1 METAAR
7 SRAWRAITVL
17 CGLILLGSAA
27 ELRAG
32 TLLSPGA
39 GVLVRKSAEPFGV
52 FAFATSAGGLQQ
64 KWFALKSRLD
74 DDMVQLALCDGD
86 RDNCA
91 SPAALKLIAIVDQA
105 RSRDGRAL
113 LGETNRAINLAIRA
127 ANDGSE
133 DVWSSPLATFARGA
147 GDCEDYAIAKLAA
160 LRLAG
165 VAAEDL
171 RIVVVRDVRA
181 GEEHAVAAARLDGHW
196 LMLDNRRMAMVE
208 DDAASELPAAVRA
221 LPVGRDEI
229 CRRTR
234 AVLDGRRRDALIDVV
249 ARTERSEILATS
261 PTTPPQSHFAA
272 RSGTLAWPR
281 LCGGD

>member
-7 SRAWRAITVL
+7 SRAWRAILIL

-52 FAFATSAGGLQQ
+52 FAFAISSGGLQQ
-64 KWFALKSRLD
+64 KWSTLKDQLD

-91 SPAALKLIAIVDQA
+91 SPAALKLLAIVDQA
-105 RSRDGRAL
+105 RAREGRAR
-113 LGETNRAINLAIRA
+113 LGETNRAINLAIHA
-127 ANDGSE
+127 ANDGTD
-133 DVWSSPLATFARGA
+133 DVWSPPLATFARGA

-171 RIVVVRDVRA
+171 RIVVVRDTRA
-181 GEEHAVAAARLDGHW
+181 GEEHAIAAARLDGQW
-196 LMLDNRRMAMVE
+196 LMLDNRRMAMVKDE
-208 DDAASELPAAVRA
+208 ATRTYQPLFVLYRSAVMKYVDE
-221 LPVGRDEI
+221 PVQVPM
-229 CRRTR
+229 
-234 AVLDGRRRDALIDVV
+234 AVAE
-249 ARTERSEILATS
+249 A
-261 PTTPPQSHFAA
+261 H
-272 RSGTLAWPR
+272 
-281 LCGGD
+281 

>member
-7 SRAWRAITVL
+7 SRAWRAILIL

-52 FAFATSAGGLQQ
+52 FAFAISSGGLQQ
-64 KWFALKSRLD
+64 KWSTLKDRLD

-91 SPAALKLIAIVDQA
+91 SPAALKLLAIVDQA
-105 RSRDGRAL
+105 RAREGRAR
-113 LGETNRAINLAIRA
+113 LGETNRAINLAIHA
-127 ANDGSE
+127 ANDGI
-133 DVWSSPLATFARGA
+133 DDAWSSPLATFARGA

-171 RIVVVRDVRA
+171 RIVVVRNTRA
-181 GEEHAVAAARLDGHW
+181 GEEHAIAAARLDGHW

-208 DDAASELPAAVRA
+208 DDA
-221 LPVGRDEI
+221 
-229 CRRTR
+229 
-234 AVLDGRRRDALIDVV
+234 
-249 ARTERSEILATS
+249 ERSYQPLFVLY
-261 PTTPPQSHFAA
+261 QSAVMKYVDEPVMASVH
-272 RSGTLAWPR
+272 
-281 LCGGD
+281 

>member
-7 SRAWRAITVL
+7 SRAWRAILIL

-39 GVLVRKSAEPFGV
+39 GLLVRKSAEPFGV
-52 FAFATSAGGLQQ
+52 FAFAISSGSLQQ
-64 KWFALKSRLD
+64 KWSALKTRLD

-91 SPAALKLIAIVDQA
+91 SPAAVKLLAIVDQA
-105 RSRDGRAL
+105 RTRDGRAR
-113 LGETNRAINLAIRA
+113 LGETNRAVNLAIRA
-127 ANDGSE
+127 ANDGID

-165 VAAEDL
+165 ISSEDL
-171 RIVVVRDVRA
+171 RIVVVRDTRA
-181 GEEHAVAAARLDGHW
+181 GEEHAVVAAKLDGRW
-196 LMLDNRRMAMVE
+196 LMLDNRRMAMIE
-208 DDAASELPAAVRA
+208 DNAAQGYQPLFTLYQSAVMKYVDEPARLSMLASE
-221 LPVGRDEI
+221 
-229 CRRTR
+229 
-234 AVLDGRRRDALIDVV
+234 
-249 ARTERSEILATS
+249 AR
-261 PTTPPQSHFAA
+261 
-272 RSGTLAWPR
+272 
-281 LCGGD
+281 

>member
-1 METAAR
+1 M
-7 SRAWRAITVL
+7 
-17 CGLILLGSAA
+17 CGLILLGSTA

-52 FAFATSAGGLQQ
+52 FAFAISAGNLRQ
-64 KWFALKSRLD
+64 KWLALRDKLD

-91 SPAALKLIAIVDQA
+91 SPAALKLLAIIDQA
-105 RSRDGRAL
+105 RDRDGRAR
-113 LGETNRAINLAIRA
+113 LGEVNRAINLAVRA
-127 ANDGSE
+127 AGDGTD
-133 DVWSSPLATFARGA
+133 DVWSSPLATFQRGT

-165 VAAEDL
+165 IAAEDL

-181 GEEHAVAAARLDGHW
+181 GEAHAVAAARLDGHW

-208 DDAASELPAAVRA
+208 DDAARIYQPLFVLYQSAVMKYVDEPVRLSMAA
-221 LPVGRDEI
+221 E
-229 CRRTR
+229 
-234 AVLDGRRRDALIDVV
+234 
-249 ARTERSEILATS
+249 AR
-261 PTTPPQSHFAA
+261 
-272 RSGTLAWPR
+272 
-281 LCGGD
+281 

>member
-7 SRAWRAITVL
+7 SRAWRAILVL

-27 ELRAG
+27 DLRAG

-52 FAFATSAGGLQQ
+52 FAFAISSGGLRQ
-64 KWFALKSRLD
+64 KWFALKEKLD

-91 SPAALKLIAIVDQA
+91 SPAALKLLAIVDQA
-105 RSRDGRAL
+105 RTRDGRAL
-113 LGETNRAINLAIRA
+113 LGETNRAVNLAIRA
-127 ANDGSE
+127 ENDGAE
-133 DVWSSPLATFARGA
+133 DIWSSPLETFERGA

-171 RIVVVRDVRA
+171 RLVVVRDTRN
-181 GEEHAVAAARLDGHW
+181 GEGHAVASAKLDGHW

-208 DDAASELPAAVRA
+208 DDDARNYQPLFVLYQS
-221 LPVGRDEI
+221 
-229 CRRTR
+229 
-234 AVLDGRRRDALIDVV
+234 AVLKYVGEPVRGESQRVSMVSAEAE
-249 ARTERSEILATS
+249 AR
-261 PTTPPQSHFAA
+261 
-272 RSGTLAWPR
+272 
-281 LCGGD
+281 

>member
-7 SRAWRAITVL
+7 SRAWRAVLVL
-17 CGLILLGSAA
+17 CGLIMAGSAA
-27 ELRAG
+27 DLRAG

-52 FAFATSAGGLQQ
+52 FAFAISTGGLRQ
-64 KWFALKSRLD
+64 KWFALKERLD
-74 DDMVQLALCDGD
+74 GDMVQLALCDGD

-91 SPAALKLIAIVDQA
+91 SPAALKLLAIVDQA
-105 RSRDGRAL
+105 RSHDGRAL

-127 ANDGSE
+127 EDDGAE
-133 DVWSSPLATFARGA
+133 DIWSSPLETFQRGA

-171 RIVVVRDVRA
+171 RLVVVRDTRN
-181 GEEHAVAAARLDGHW
+181 GEGHAVASAKLDGHW

-208 DDAASELPAAVRA
+208 DDDARNYQPLYVLYQS
-221 LPVGRDEI
+221 
-229 CRRTR
+229 
-234 AVLDGRRRDALIDVV
+234 AVLKYVGEPLRGESQRVSMVSAEAE
-249 ARTERSEILATS
+249 AR
-261 PTTPPQSHFAA
+261 
-272 RSGTLAWPR
+272 
-281 LCGGD
+281 

>member
-7 SRAWRAITVL
+7 SRAWRAIVVL

-27 ELRAG
+27 DLRAG

-52 FAFATSAGGLQQ
+52 FAFAISTGGLRQ
-64 KWFALKSRLD
+64 KWFALKEKLD

-91 SPAALKLIAIVDQA
+91 SPAALKLLAIIDQA
-105 RSRDGRAL
+105 RTRDGRAL
-113 LGETNRAINLAIRA
+113 IGETNRAINLAIRSE
-127 ANDGSE
+127 NDGAE
-133 DVWSSPLATFARGA
+133 DIWSSPIETFQRGA

-171 RIVVVRDVRA
+171 RLVVVRDTRN
-181 GEEHAVAAARLDGHW
+181 GEGHAVASAKLDGHW
-196 LMLDNRRMAMVE
+196 LMLDNRHMAMVE
-208 DDAASELPAAVRA
+208 DDDARNYQPLYVLYQS
-221 LPVGRDEI
+221 
-229 CRRTR
+229 
-234 AVLDGRRRDALIDVV
+234 AVLKYAGEPVRGESQRVSMVSAEADA
-249 ARTERSEILATS
+249 R
-261 PTTPPQSHFAA
+261 
-272 RSGTLAWPR
+272 
-281 LCGGD
+281 

>member
-7 SRAWRAITVL
+7 SRAWRAILVL

-27 ELRAG
+27 DLRAG

-52 FAFATSAGGLQQ
+52 FAFAISSGGLRQ
-64 KWFALKSRLD
+64 KWFALKEKLD

-91 SPAALKLIAIVDQA
+91 SPAALKLLAIVDQA
-105 RSRDGRAL
+105 RTRDGRAL
-113 LGETNRAINLAIRA
+113 LGETNRAVNLAIRA
-127 ANDGSE
+127 ENDGAE
-133 DVWSSPLATFARGA
+133 DIWSSPLETFERGA

-160 LRLAG
+160 LRLSG

-171 RIVVVRDVRA
+171 RLVVVRDTRN
-181 GEEHAVAAARLDGHW
+181 GEGHAVASAKLDGHW

-208 DDAASELPAAVRA
+208 DDDARNYQPLFVLYQS
-221 LPVGRDEI
+221 
-229 CRRTR
+229 
-234 AVLDGRRRDALIDVV
+234 AVLKYVGEPVRGESQRVSMVSAEAE
-249 ARTERSEILATS
+249 AR
-261 PTTPPQSHFAA
+261 
-272 RSGTLAWPR
+272 
-281 LCGGD
+281 

>member
-7 SRAWRAITVL
+7 SRAWRAILVL

-52 FAFATSAGGLQQ
+52 FAFAISAGSLQE
-64 KWFALKSRLD
+64 KWLALRSRLD

-91 SPAALKLIAIVDQA
+91 SPAALKLLAIVDHA
-105 RSRDGRAL
+105 RSRDGRAR
-113 LGETNRAINLAIRA
+113 LGETNRAINLGIRA
-127 ANDGSE
+127 ADDGSE

-160 LRLAG
+160 LKLAG
-165 VAAEDL
+165 IAAEDL
-171 RIVVVRDVRA
+171 RIVVVRDLRA
-181 GEEHAVAAARLDGHW
+181 GEEHAIAAARLDGHW

-208 DDAASELPAAVRA
+208 DDAARSYQPLFV
-221 LPVGRDEI
+221 LYQS
-229 CRRTR
+229 
-234 AVLDGRRRDALIDVV
+234 AVLKYVDEPVRFSMIAAE
-249 ARTERSEILATS
+249 AR
-261 PTTPPQSHFAA
+261 
-272 RSGTLAWPR
+272 
-281 LCGGD
+281 